1 MFTKVGDIT
10 GRHYNA
16 QNSDVSFPHT
26 PHRLEGGD
34 VLHFRLGLPSTLL
47 KKSKHT
53 VFVAGGNKFNLQHFA
68 YNFKIKQTCLRWHR
82 LQVVPHFPQRQLSK
96 SQERKYTNTE
106 SLGHHK
112 HL

>member
-16 QNSDVSFPHT
+16 QNSDVSFPHA

-68 YNFKIKQTCLRWHR
+68 YNFKIKQTCL
-82 LQVVPHFPQRQLSK
+82 
-96 SQERKYTNTE
+96 
-106 SLGHHK
+106 
-112 HL
+112 

>member
-1 MFTKVGDIT
+1 MFAKVGDFT

-16 QNSDVSFPHT
+16 QNLDVSF

-53 VFVAGGNKFNLQHFA
+53 VFVAGGNKFNL
-68 YNFKIKQTCLRWHR
+68 
-82 LQVVPHFPQRQLSK
+82 
-96 SQERKYTNTE
+96 
-106 SLGHHK
+106 
-112 HL
+112 